1 MRQNHYYPFGLKHK
15 GYQSLKQVIG
25 IDKDSDGST
34 NIAADFGIGL
44 SNTLSSGSV
53 NYQYKFNGKELQ
65 NEFDINL
72 YDYGARNYDPSIGRW
87 MNVDPLAE
95 EFPDWSPYSYGF
107 NNPLRFTDPTGM
119 APEDIILR
127 GKNNSSVTIKTDLV
141 DISVNAGSVVGDL
154 GGNYILQG
162 DDVLIA
168 ALDIVGIVDPTG
180 VADIAAASLE
190 AKNGNWG
197 SALLSGM
204 GVIPYVGDIG
214 KVGKVGKHLKT
225 IEKAIDGAKAV
236 NGNSKA
242 STKAQHVYEIF
253 ETGTDNVVKTGI
265 SGGKVSK
272 ADKSYR
278 ATSQVN
284 KLNKAEGAGKY
295 DSRIVDKIPAG
306 QGARQKALNSE
317 AANANKLRS
326 QGQLKDK
333 KYHQR
338 P

>member
-1 MRQNHYYPFGLKHK
+1 MAMLFKRRSVPFRRRCEER
-15 GYQSLKQVIG
+15 IG
-25 IDKDSDGST
+25 KNSE
-34 NIAADFGIGL
+34 
-44 SNTLSSGSV
+44 
-53 NYQYKFNGKELQ
+53 GK
-65 NEFDINL
+65 
-72 YDYGARNYDPSIGRW
+72 
-87 MNVDPLAE
+87 E
-95 EFPDWSPYSYGF
+95 EFPSYSPYNFSL
-107 NNPLRFTDPTGM
+107 NNPLRFIDPTGM
-119 APEDIILR
+119 APEDIIIR
-127 GKNNSSVTIKTDLV
+127 GKNNSSITIATDLI
-141 DISVNAGSVVGDL
+141 DISVNAGSIVGDL
-154 GGNYILQG
+154 GGNYTFQGEDIL
-162 DDVLIA
+162 VA

-180 VADIAAASLE
+180 VADAAAGSIE
-190 AKNGNWG
+190 MKNGNFW
-197 SALLSGM
+197 SGLASYA
-204 GVIPYVGDIG
+204 GVVPLIGDAAKLGKIP
-214 KVGKVGKHLKT
+214 KHLKT

-253 ETGTDNVVKTGI
+253 ETGTENVVKTGI

-306 QGARQKALNSE
+306 QGSRQKALNSE

>member
-1 MRQNHYYPFGLKHK
+1 
-15 GYQSLKQVIG
+15 
-25 IDKDSDGST
+25 
-34 NIAADFGIGL
+34 
-44 SNTLSSGSV
+44 
-53 NYQYKFNGKELQ
+53 
-65 NEFDINL
+65 
-72 YDYGARNYDPSIGRW
+72 
-87 MNVDPLAE
+87 
-95 EFPDWSPYSYGF
+95 
-107 NNPLRFTDPTGM
+107 M